1 MSNIL
6 HETKIPE
13 HSPAIKLTEM
23 PPSERISHAIE
34 LESHPEK
41 ASKKPVTRL
50 IMICNAEEMLTR
62 YSDLGFTDSGL
73 TAKGWEQA
81 TRLANWLKTHEKI
94 DTLLSGPQLHSRF
107 TAQRIGYALGL
118 SVKIESILSLAE
130 TNEAIASPR
139 SPATLASL
147 HCSTQNAKCGP
158 SAKLSSILN
167 YLDERSQAQSGTTI
181 AIVMN
186 RYMIAQLLTGL
197 MGYGLEIHLSHTGIT
212 ELRFQ
217 NDRWKLHY
225 INRCEHRPTPQIVPL
240 QSKTDSDQNGIE
252 NGEANASATEPRE
265 HLQAIKKVYNNALCT
280 GGDLVDQVRRERI
293 QHLLRFANLPPRIHS
308 LDVGTGAGIL
318 PLLLAAGGADEAI
331 GIDISPSMLE
341 CAEYLRLSDAAPH
354 IRSVNYRLARAQWLP
369 FRQERFDAVLCR
381 MVLHLNHK
389 PEKIVQEA
397 FRILKH
403 DGVFVLAGLLCA
415 DDPVKRATQNV
426 IEERRNPCHVAAR
439 SAEYYRKLLTDI
451 GLTIQEEE
459 TAIFARELEEWLDE
473 LQTSEDVRATV
484 RGMME
489 ASLETDAAGINAR
502 RDDEQLLF
510 DQRLI
515 YLKAVKG

>member
-1 MSNIL
+1 
-6 HETKIPE
+6 
-13 HSPAIKLTEM
+13 
-23 PPSERISHAIE
+23 
-34 LESHPEK
+34 
-41 ASKKPVTRL
+41 
-50 IMICNAEEMLTR
+50 
-62 YSDLGFTDSGL
+62 
-73 TAKGWEQA
+73 
-81 TRLANWLKTHEKI
+81 
-94 DTLLSGPQLHSRF
+94 
-107 TAQRIGYALGL
+107 
-118 SVKIESILSLAE
+118 
-130 TNEAIASPR
+130 
-139 SPATLASL
+139 
-147 HCSTQNAKCGP
+147 
-158 SAKLSSILN
+158 
-167 YLDERSQAQSGTTI
+167 
-181 AIVMN
+181 
-186 RYMIAQLLTGL
+186 
-197 MGYGLEIHLSHTGIT
+197 
-212 ELRFQ
+212 
-217 NDRWKLHY
+217 
-225 INRCEHRPTPQIVPL
+225 
-240 QSKTDSDQNGIE
+240 
-252 NGEANASATEPRE
+252 
-265 HLQAIKKVYNNALCT
+265 
-280 GGDLVDQVRRERI
+280 
-293 QHLLRFANLPPRIHS
+293 
-308 LDVGTGAGIL
+308 
-318 PLLLAAGGADEAI
+318 
-331 GIDISPSMLE
+331 
-341 CAEYLRLSDAAPH
+341 
-354 IRSVNYRLARAQWLP
+354 
-369 FRQERFDAVLCR
+369 